1 MENIT
6 PSTFIPKIVK
16 IKRPRIKR
24 KSKKCGPKGG
34 DGVQEE
40 IDPLDLHGR
49 GLAGIV
55 RGKAVRDRTD
65 SVFGFDRGLEE
76 RKRHRRWGALHAFP
90 VSPLTRRGFGLP
102 LLPPSMELRR
112 LQEEANNLIG
122 NLRERNGSR
131 NAK

>member
-6 PSTFIPKIVK
+6 RSTFIPKNAK
-16 IKRPRIKR
+16 IRRPRIKR
-24 KSKKCGPKGG
+24 KSKKCEPKGG

-55 RGKAVRDRTD
+55 RRKAVRDRAD

-76 RKRHRRWGALHAFP
+76 RKRHRR
-90 VSPLTRRGFGLP
+90 
-102 LLPPSMELRR
+102 
-112 LQEEANNLIG
+112 
-122 NLRERNGSR
+122 
-131 NAK
+131 